1 MMVTG
6 LYTNITQAAENDTS
20 IRLQDYFLDIN
31 PIDYDF
37 YIEKYHQYCVIG
49 AFFRKNNIWFYVF
62 DDDEVRVIPGCLFK
76 WDDINVDSYQF
87 YLDANQNNSL
97 GVIVKSLSGIDYWYE
112 RYLNDE
118 KMVIDI
124 IKSTVCGL
132 SH

>member
-1 MMVTG
+1 M
-6 LYTNITQAAENDTS
+6 
-20 IRLQDYFLDIN
+20 
-31 PIDYDF
+31 
-37 YIEKYHQYCVIG
+37 
-49 AFFRKNNIWFYVF
+49 FYVF

-76 WDDINVDSYQF
+76 WNDINVDSYQF